1 MDAGSPIDA
10 LLPAQMARR
19 AQAIGKAKAAMP
31 AAQTLVLAVLGGAF
45 IALGAMFSTVAGA
58 GASAGALPYGVIRVI
73 VGMTFSLGLVL
84 VVVGGAE
91 LFTGNLLIVMAW
103 AAGEVSAPRLLRN
116 WLLVFVGNA
125 FGALATAGLVFAAGH
140 YRAGDG
146 AVGLAQLGIAQ
157 VKQTQGA
164 TESFVLGILGN
175 ALVCLAIW
183 LSFAARSSADRILSV
198 VGPVTAFVA
207 AGFEHCIADLYLLP
221 VALLVRD
228 LAPAAF
234 WAQVGKVPEEFVALS
249 WSGFVG
255 DLLLPATLGNLVGG
269 GLLVALVYWFV
280 YLRPAGNVQGT

>member
-31 AAQTLVLAVLGGAF
+31 AVQTLVLAVLGGAF

-58 GASAGALPYGVIRVI
+58 GAGASALPYGVIRVI
-73 VGMTFSLGLVL
+73 VGLTFSLGLVL

-103 AAGEVSAPRLLRN
+103 AAGEVSGPRLLRN
-116 WLLVFVGNA
+116 WLLVFVGNT
-125 FGALATAGLVFAAGH
+125 FGALVTAGLVFASGH
-140 YRAGDG
+140 YRAGGG

-157 VKQTQGA
+157 VKQSQGA

-207 AGFEHCIADLYLLP
+207 AGFEHCIADLYLVP

-234 WAQVGKVPEEFVALS
+234 WAQVGTVPEEFVALS

-255 DLLLPATLGNLVGG
+255 DLLLPATLGNVVGG